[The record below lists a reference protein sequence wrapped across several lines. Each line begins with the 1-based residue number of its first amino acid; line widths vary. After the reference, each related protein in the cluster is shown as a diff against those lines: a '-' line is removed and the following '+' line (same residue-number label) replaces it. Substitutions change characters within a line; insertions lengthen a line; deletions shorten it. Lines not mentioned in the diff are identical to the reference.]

1 VAPRIRVRNGVVAP
15 ADVLGLGLFNPAQEI
30 PGMARWLNVEA
41 WSGAAGHDRWPPDS
55 RHSHA
60 NDGGHGPGHD
70 LPDDHRHTGSHK
82 VAHSQHQELAYWR
95 EEHASHAMDA
105 GHLHGHDPNR
115 HDERIRTF
123 CLVIDAPLDDSMLD
137 AWLDLLLSLAGPDML
152 RIKGILNLRGRPV
165 PVVIHGVQHI
175 FYPPVE
181 LPAWPDA
188 DRRSKIVFITR
199 DIARQTIE
207 DSLHSFL
214 DVWQGHRSSS
224 AA

>member
-1 VAPRIRVRNGVVAP
+1 MHL
-15 ADVLGLGLFNPAQEI
+15 D
-30 PGMARWLNVEA
+30 
-41 WSGAAGHDRWPPDS
+41 
-55 RHSHA
+55 HA
-60 NDGGHGPGHD
+60 
-70 LPDDHRHTGSHK
+70 
-82 VAHSQHQELAYWR
+82 
-95 EEHASHAMDA
+95 
-105 GHLHGHDPNR
+105 HGHDPNR
-115 HDERIRTF
+115 HDDRIRAF
-123 CLVIDAPLDDSMLD
+123 CLVIEAPLEDCLLD

-207 DSLHSFL
+207 DSLHAFL